1 MESLNLQILTKKNIN
16 FVMIEKAPLKNVL
29 LLDYFDVTPPFSFAT
44 RPTTL
49 SNSFRDARV
58 PTFLLFAAGI

>member
-1 MESLNLQILTKKNIN
+1 
-16 FVMIEKAPLKNVL
+16 MIEKAPLKNVL

>member
-1 MESLNLQILTKKNIN
+1 
-16 FVMIEKAPLKNVL
+16 MIDKALLKNVR
-29 LLDYFDVTPPFSFAT
+29 LLDYFKNVTPTFSFAT

-58 PTFLLFAAGI
+58 PTFLLFAAGV